1 MDLLHSL
8 SHRGFRRLQRLRPVR
23 AGHSVGGRDGR
34 EFRSALRTGLQRRP
48 VVRWPVALLLC
59 LGMVAA
65 SGLSSRS
72 SGDLEFGIDTAV
84 FRLGDQD
91 RIMVEVYEEIDLQQL
106 ARDSAGQVWLV
117 TEVALIGSEGD
128 TVGLDQWASR
138 LEWMESR
145 SIVNSTAMAA
155 AEGEYTLQVTV
166 TDMGNGRQGR
176 VERPLVLRSPSVLSQ
191 LELAKTVA
199 PAPEG
204 SQSSLRKGRML
215 VFPAASGKFE
225 LPAEQRVY
233 VYAELYDADGR
244 TVQRRTTLTG
254 PEGELLFARPW
265 QSLAVPEEGQAVGIL
280 DSLSLLPARVS
291 GLHYVSVS
299 IVLNQDTLVQRKP
312 LMLSFSA
319 ADEGGYEAG
328 TTAADTMFFPE
339 LRYLLS
345 DQEKDLVDG
354 LTSEESRRSFYQSFW
369 AGRED
374 QREAFEQRCMEAER
388 FGSQFREGWR
398 TDRGR
403 VYIKYGEPDD
413 VETSSFG
420 VGTLPYVIWY
430 YYTGGNETFVFLDRM
445 GNGDYEQIHSTVEGE
460 VDFANWREMLTPV
473 RSGTGSSEG
482 F

>member
-1 MDLLHSL
+1 M
-8 SHRGFRRLQRLRPVR
+8 
-23 AGHSVGGRDGR
+23 
-34 EFRSALRTGLQRRP
+34 
-48 VVRWPVALLLC
+48 RWPAVVLICAA
-59 LGMVAA
+59 MAAA

-84 FRLGDQD
+84 FRLGEQD
-91 RIMVEVYEEIDLQQL
+91 RLMLEVYEEIGLQQM
-106 ARDSAGQVWLV
+106 ARDSAGQVWMV
-117 TEVALIGSEGD
+117 TEVALVGLDGD
-128 TVGLDQWASR
+128 TVGLDQWASK
-138 LEWMESR
+138 LEWMEGR
-145 SIVNSTAMAA
+145 SIVNSTVMAA
-155 AEGEYTLQVTV
+155 PEGEYTLLVTV

-176 VERPLVLRSPSVLSQ
+176 VERSLVLSRPSALSE

-204 SQSSLRKGRML
+204 SQSRLRKGRLL

-225 LPAEQRVY
+225 LPGEQRLY
-233 VYAELYDADGR
+233 VYAELYDAAGR

-265 QSLAVPEEGQAVGIL
+265 QSLAIPEERQAVGIL
-280 DSLSLLPARVS
+280 DSLSLLPVRVA
-291 GLHYVSVS
+291 GLYHVSVS
-299 IVLNQDTLVQRKP
+299 IVTDQDTLVQRKP
-312 LMLSFSA
+312 LMVSFTGLDQGDYQGGA
-319 ADEGGYEAG
+319 AVS
-328 TTAADTMFFPE
+328 DTMFFPQ

-345 DQEKDLVDG
+345 DQERDMLEG
-354 LTSEESRRSFYQSFW
+354 LTSEESRRSFYESYW
-369 AGRED
+369 EGREGER
-374 QREAFEQRCMEAER
+374 QAFEQRCRATSG

-413 VETSSFG
+413 VETSAFG

-445 GNGDYEQIHSTVEGE
+445 GNGDYEQIHSTVDGE
-460 VDFANWREMLTPV
+460 VDFANWQEMLSPV
-473 RSGTGSSEG
+473 HSGMGSSDE

>member
-1 MDLLHSL
+1 M
-8 SHRGFRRLQRLRPVR
+8 
-23 AGHSVGGRDGR
+23 A
-34 EFRSALRTGLQRRP
+34 
-48 VVRWPVALLLC
+48 
-59 LGMVAA
+59 AA

-84 FRLGDQD
+84 FRLGEQD
-91 RIMVEVYEEIDLQQL
+91 RLMLEVYEEIGLQQM
-106 ARDSAGQVWLV
+106 ARDSAGQVWMV
-117 TEVALIGSEGD
+117 TEVALVSLDGD
-128 TVGLDQWASR
+128 TVGLDQWASK
-138 LEWMESR
+138 LEWMEGR
-145 SIVNSTAMAA
+145 SIVNSTVMSAP
-155 AEGEYTLQVTV
+155 EGDYTLLVTV

-176 VERPLVLRSPSVLSQ
+176 VERSLVLSRPSALSE

-204 SQSSLRKGRML
+204 SQSRLRKGRLL

-225 LPAEQRVY
+225 LPGEQRLY
-233 VYAELYDADGR
+233 VYAELYDAAGR

-265 QSLAVPEEGQAVGIL
+265 QSLAIPEERQAVGIL
-280 DSLSLLPARVS
+280 DSLSLLPVRVA
-291 GLHYVSVS
+291 GLYHVSVS
-299 IVLNQDTLVQRKP
+299 IVTDQDTLVQRKP
-312 LMLSFSA
+312 LMVSFTGPDQGDYETGS
-319 ADEGGYEAG
+319 GGS
-328 TTAADTMFFPE
+328 DTIFLPQ

-345 DQEKDLVDG
+345 DRERDMLEG
-354 LTSEESRRSFYQSFW
+354 LTSDESRRSFYESYW
-369 AGRED
+369 EGREGER
-374 QREAFEQRCMEAER
+374 QAFEQRCRATSR

-413 VETSSFG
+413 VETSAFG

-445 GNGDYEQIHSTVEGE
+445 GNGDYEQIHSTVDGE
-460 VDFANWREMLTPV
+460 VDFANWQEMLSPV
-473 RSGTGSSEG
+473 HSGMGSSDE